1 MAEEDKNKPKK
12 VEKKLTMSYSIRP
25 MSRLEKVLRLLLIL
39 LVSIVL
45 VGVILYF
52 SLQIINLFPEYILI
66 ATENDLL
73 KIMIEADGILLG
85 FVGIIFAQLF
95 SSILDQQNVL
105 YQSILD
111 KGDKTGDKKKSIDFL
126 DYRRNSL
133 AFIIAFTFLFL
144 LLSIFGA
151 MVNIAK
157 NSQNLPTDTFSS
169 SILFVP
175 LVFMVVGIV
184 LLMVAFV
191 ALPIRPPLEKIQN
204 E

>member
-1 MAEEDKNKPKK
+1 MAEDNNNKPQK
-12 VEKKLTMSYSIRP
+12 VEKKLAIPYSIRS
-25 MSRLEKVLRLLLIL
+25 MSRREKVLRLLLVL

-66 ATENDLL
+66 STENDLL

-111 KGDKTGDKKKSIDFL
+111 KGDETGDKKKSIDFL

-133 AFIIAFTFLFL
+133 AFTIAFTFLFL
-144 LLSIFGA
+144 LLSIFGS

-175 LVFMVVGIV
+175 LFFMVVGVV
-184 LLMVAFV
+184 LLMVAFI
-191 ALPIRPPLEKIQN
+191 ALPIRPPLEKIRN